1 MKRTTTLMATLAAT
15 AAAALALSA
24 CGSGSDPLAK
34 SSSSAGA
41 SGSATGGSIVVG
53 SANFPEN
60 ELLADIYA
68 GALEAKGVKVTT
80 KLNIASRE
88 TYVPA
93 LKSGEINLIP
103 EYTGNFAKYLDKDA
117 VVTDEATAIASLT
130 KALPDNLVALK
141 PSKAQ
146 DKDSV
151 AVTKETAAK
160 YSLKTIEDL
169 KPHMGEIVLGGPPEW
184 KTRPDGVPGLE
195 RVYGLTFKEFK
206 PLDSAGSLTV
216 QALKNGQVQ
225 AANLFTTDPNIKAND
240 FVVLDDPKNL
250 FGAQN
255 VVPVMSKDKA
265 TPEVTDA
272 LNAVSERLDTDTL
285 ATLVTK
291 VVIDKK
297 DASAVAKEWL
307 KAEGLGG

>member
-1 MKRTTTLMATLAAT
+1 MKRTTSLIATLAAT
-15 AAAALALSA
+15 TVATFTLTA
-24 CGSGSDPLAK
+24 CGGGSDPLAK
-34 SSSSAGA
+34 SSESAG
-41 SGSATGGSIVVG
+41 SGAAAGGSIVVG

-93 LKSGEINLIP
+93 LKNGEINLIP

-117 VVTDEATAIASLT
+117 VVTDEATAIESLT

-151 AVTKETAAK
+151 VVTKDTATK
-160 YSLKTIEDL
+160 YSLTSIEDL
-169 KPHMGEIVLGGPPEW
+169 KPVAGEIVLGGPPEW

-206 PLDSAGSLTV
+206 PLDAAGSLTV

-240 FVVLDDPKNL
+240 FVVLEDPKSL

-265 TPEVTDA
+265 TPEVTAA
-272 LNAVSERLDTDTL
+272 LDAVSAKLDTDTL

-297 DASAVAKEWL
+297 DASAVAEEWL
-307 KAEGLGG
+307 KAQGLGG

>member
-1 MKRTTTLMATLAAT
+1 MKRLTTGLAT
-15 AAAALALSA
+15 AAALTLTLAA
-24 CGSGSDPLAK
+24 CGGNSNPL
-34 SSSSAGA
+34 SSASA
-41 SGSATGGSIVVG
+41 SGSASGGASTGSIVVG

-68 GALEAKGVKVTT
+68 GALKAKGVNVTT

-103 EYTGNFAKYLDKDA
+103 EYTGNFAKYLDKAA
-117 VVTDEATAIASLT
+117 VVTDEATALASLK
-130 KALPDNLVALK
+130 KALPENLVALT

-151 AVTKETAAK
+151 VVTKETADK
-160 YSLKTIEDL
+160 WSLKAISDL
-169 KPHMGEIVLGGPPEW
+169 AAHTNEVVLGGPPEW
-184 KTRPDGVPGLE
+184 KTRQDGVPGLQ

-225 AANLFTTDPNIKAND
+225 AANLFSTDPNIKAND
-240 FVVLDDPKNL
+240 FVVLDDPKSL

-255 VVPVMSKDKA
+255 VVPVMTKEKA
-265 TPEVTDA
+265 TPEVSAA
-272 LNAVSERLDTDTL
+272 LDAVSAKLDTDTL
-285 ATLVTK
+285 AGLVTQ

-297 DASAVAKEWL
+297 DASAVADEWL
-307 KAEGLGG
+307 KSAGLA